1 MRFRDEHK
9 LDYHLFIARGSGWI
23 WWGCFSFITELRPEQ
38 SCWLSALVNFSFS
51 FNTIFLSGQ
60 GLMAAEWTPFG
71 VSLAIRNQ
79 KLKRNGKNGWTKITL
94 TSPLKNVCGKGLLA
108 WHYCHRRETIT
119 KYENKLVSKSNLAT
133 ALCVCLWC
141 SAVHILYCVVRIGS
155 DKLLNIRY
163 KFSTTSVQTASCRW

>member
-1 MRFRDEHK
+1 MQSSRKICKKRKGKKNHLVLNVIFLSCRKMRFRDEHK
-9 LDYHLFIARGSGWI
+9 LDYHLFIARGSEWI

-71 VSLAIRNQ
+71 VSLPIRNQ

-94 TSPLKNVCGKGLLA
+94 TSPLKNGCGKGLLA
-108 WHYCHRRETIT
+108 SHYCMSSAGND
-119 KYENKLVSKSNLAT
+119 NKVWK
-133 ALCVCLWC
+133 
-141 SAVHILYCVVRIGS
+141 
-155 DKLLNIRY
+155 
-163 KFSTTSVQTASCRW
+163 QTC